1 MYNDFMIQSQAIS
14 ILKTGRSVFLTG
26 EPGSGKTYILN
37 RFIEYLLANGIE
49 PAITAST
56 GIAATH
62 IGGMTIH
69 SWSGIG
75 IKAKLD
81 RNDLNKIIKNQRIAR
96 RIIRTKILII
106 EEISM
111 LTSDTLSMVDVVCR
125 SVKQNQKP
133 FGGMQVVLSGDFFQ
147 LPPIVKKEINNSQTT
162 IIQNSLN
169 HFAYNSHAW
178 KLLNPT
184 VCYITEQY
192 RQEDKNF
199 LDLLSAIR
207 QNTINKKHLFHIKTR
222 KIINNAIPN
231 DIPKLYSHNADVD
244 RINNEI
250 LSKLS
255 GEKHVYRLFS
265 QGPEALIFALK
276 KGCLSPESLCLKVGA
291 AVMFTKNNQKEKFVN
306 GTLGVVE
313 KFDKLSG
320 NPIIKLKNGRH
331 IEVEPMDWTIE
342 ENGKIRAMISQLP
355 LRLAW
360 AITVHKSQGMS
371 LEEAVMDLSDVFE
384 FGQGYVALSRV
395 RRLTGLYILGWNDQA
410 FKVNPEVL
418 VKDTEFKNA
427 SIDTETKFSKIPISE
442 IQKMQDDFIKSCDGK
457 QKFIKSNN
465 TLEET
470 LLSWNQGKNISEI
483 AKIRGLKEGTILDH
497 TEKLVLKGKIN
508 RSDLSRILT
517 KPLSESLPKIHEAFR
532 KLDTDKLSPIFEK
545 FKGSYSYEEL
555 RIARL
560 LLKK

>member
-1 MYNDFMIQSQAIS
+1 MIQSQAIS

-384 FGQGYVALSRV
+384 FGQGYVALSSV

>member
-1 MYNDFMIQSQAIS
+1 MIQSQAIS